1 MALVELVL
9 EVAGDLVGG
18 PVGVVDTLVDHRE
31 RCVLEVVLGDGRGAV
46 VKGDLDAER
55 SEREAGVLVA
65 AGSAGV
71 PVPSVLTRAAGSPA
85 VLVLERV
92 AGGWLAPDRP
102 DRAWQAAGAA
112 LRSLHGTL
120 VPGLPGLAGERDW
133 EAGVERVLA
142 YGQDT
147 GVAAGL
153 PADTV
158 ATVRPRAGRLVAE
171 WAATGRDATL
181 HGDCMPIHVRLD
193 GADRVVGLLDLGDAC
208 RGDAAWDIAV
218 LTLRSPERLPAV
230 LDGYGADRTL
240 RRWVERSWPVYRA
253 VRLVAE
259 VGWLADH
266 GYDPAPG
273 IREATT
279 ASRRLGA

>member
-1 MALVELVL
+1 MVLVEGVL

-18 PVGVVDTLVDHRE
+18 PVGVVGTLVDHRE
-31 RCVLEVVLGDGRGAV
+31 RCVLEVVLGDGRAAV
-46 VKGDLDAER
+46 VKGDLDPER

-65 AGSAGV
+65 AARASV
-71 PVPSVLTRAAGSPA
+71 PVPAVLARAAGPPA

-102 DRAWQAAGAA
+102 ERAWQAAGAA
-112 LRSLHGTL
+112 LRSLHGTP

-147 GVAAGL
+147 AVAAGL

-158 ATVRPRAGRLVAE
+158 ATVRPRAERLVAE

-218 LTLRSPERLPAV
+218 LTMRSPERLPAV

-240 RRWVERSWPVYRA
+240 GRSVERSWPVYRA

-266 GYDPAPG
+266 GYDPAAG